1 MIADDAVFY
10 NHWESDSVF
19 KIPLFQNDGGGS
31 MEQQRT
37 LKSIDI
43 LKVEDNNPNAIEQV
57 FEVLIGTEDGHILHG
72 AIESKATRAGNI
84 EVIKPFSSVI
94 ETSYESIS
102 DIKIAQINSFVLVLA
117 VSETMLYQFAGKDL
131 D

>member
-1 MIADDAVFY
+1 M
-10 NHWESDSVF
+10 
-19 KIPLFQNDGGGS
+19 
-31 MEQQRT
+31 
-37 LKSIDI
+37 
-43 LKVEDNNPNAIEQV
+43 